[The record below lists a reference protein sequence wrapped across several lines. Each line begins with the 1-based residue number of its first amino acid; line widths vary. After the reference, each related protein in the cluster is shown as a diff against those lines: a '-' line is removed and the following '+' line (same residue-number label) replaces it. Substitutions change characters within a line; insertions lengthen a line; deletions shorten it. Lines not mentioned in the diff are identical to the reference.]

1 MDESLW
7 ESVNLLFKKV
17 PIRFLE
23 LVIKNGCKYL
33 SLFGAK
39 LIGET
44 KDFNQFW
51 ENIRELKRN
60 KLVYLELMDCQV
72 TENGDYLWSCFGINS
87 GFLPFSSK
95 TVIGKN
101 VR

>member
-1 MDESLW
+1 MSKRIRSISMDESLW

-17 PIRFLE
+17 PIGFLE

-44 KDFNQFW
+44 EDFHQFW
-51 ENIRELKRN
+51 KSIRELKRN
-60 KLVYLELMDCQV
+60 KLVYLELRDCEV
-72 TENGDYLWSCFGINS
+72 TENGDIDTA
-87 GFLPFSSK
+87 K
-95 TVIGKN
+95 
-101 VR
+101 VRKGS